1 MTATAPTPEVRLVQD
16 AFPGAGPSGDTERM
30 ETRIPQ
36 EATEAFAALAKLVYT
51 GSGSDEIL
59 AAICQTAVDVIPGA
73 DHACISTL
81 DDHEQLRTRA
91 ASDDVARQMD
101 RLESEAHEGPCVD
114 AIVED
119 SVQHDADISDGTK
132 WPRLAKLTMERT
144 PVRGMIGYQLMDGLG
159 SRSAFN
165 VFSDT
170 AGALTKESVDVG
182 AVLAAFTSVSLAA
195 SERQTTA
202 ENLRK
207 GLESNREI
215 GKAIGLLMAAHQV
228 SDQEAFEILRS
239 ASSRTNT
246 KLAALAEK
254 INESHRATLP

>member
-1 MTATAPTPEVRLVQD
+1 MTDAQTVREVRQSPD
-16 AFPGAGPSGDTERM
+16 AFPGGGDPGDTDRM
-30 ETRIPQ
+30 DTPIPR
-36 EATEAFAALAKLVYT
+36 EATEAFAALAKLVYA

-59 AAICQTAVDVIPGA
+59 TAICETAVEIIPGA

-91 ASDDVARQMD
+91 ASDDVARLMD
-101 RLESEAHEGPCVD
+101 KLESEAHEGPCVD
-114 AIVED
+114 SIIED
-119 SVQHDADISDGTK
+119 SVQHDPDISDGTK
-132 WPRLAKLTMERT
+132 WPKLAALTLERT
-144 PVRGMIGYQLMDGLG
+144 SVRGMIGYQLMDGLG
-159 SRSAFN
+159 SRAAFN
-165 VFSDT
+165 VFADT
-170 AGALTKESVDVG
+170 PGALTKESVEVG

-202 ENLRK
+202 ANLRK

-215 GKAIGLLMAAHQV
+215 GKAIGLLMAAHKV
-228 SDQEAFEILRS
+228 SDEEAFQILRS

-254 INESHRATLP
+254 INESHREGLA

>member
-1 MTATAPTPEVRLVQD
+1 MTDDLATTDVRRVADATPRVGD
-16 AFPGAGPSGDTERM
+16 SGDTGPM
-30 ETRIPQ
+30 QTPIPR

-51 GSGSDEIL
+51 GSGSEEIL
-59 AAICQTAVDVIPGA
+59 TAICETAIDLIPGA

-81 DDHEQLRTRA
+81 DDNEQLRTQA
-91 ASDDVARQMD
+91 ASDDIARLMD
-101 RLESEAHEGPCVD
+101 ELESATHEGPCVD
-114 AIVED
+114 SIVED
-119 SVQHDADISDGTK
+119 SVQHDADISNGSK
-132 WPRLAKLTMERT
+132 WPKLAELTLEQT
-144 PVRGMIGYQLMDGLG
+144 PVRGMIGYQLRDGLG
-159 SRSAFN
+159 APAAFN

-170 AGALTKESVDVG
+170 AGALTKESVDIG

-195 SERQTTA
+195 AERKTTA

-215 GKAIGLLMAAHQV
+215 GKAVGLLMAAHKV
-228 SDQEAFEILRS
+228 TDEEAFQILRS

-246 KLAALAEK
+246 KLAALAEQ

>member
-1 MTATAPTPEVRLVQD
+1 MTVDVPTPEMRLVED
-16 AFPGAGPSGDTERM
+16 PLPGGGDPGDTGPM
-30 ETRIPQ
+30 ETRIPH

-59 AAICQTAVDVIPGA
+59 TAICDTAVNVIPGA

-81 DDHEQLRTRA
+81 DAHEQLRTQA
-91 ASDDVARQMD
+91 ASDDIARQMD

-114 AIVED
+114 SILED

-132 WPRLAKLTMERT
+132 WPKLAELTLERT
-144 PVRGMIGYQLMDGLG
+144 PVRGMIGYQLVDGLG
-159 SRSAFN
+159 SRAAFN

-170 AGALTKESVDVG
+170 PGALTKESVDVG
-182 AVLAAFTSVSLAA
+182 AVLAAFTSVYLAA

-215 GKAIGLLMAAHQV
+215 GKAVGLLMAAHQV
-228 SDQEAFEILRS
+228 SDEEAFQILRS

-254 INESHRATLP
+254 VNESHRATLP